1 MMRLVTFRFKGQQW
15 SQVGLLIGTRIQPA
29 ANLRAMLGK
38 NLSPSADMKDFI
50 QLPWEEQ
57 SAVAEAANKAAAK
70 GDGYRVEDV
79 ELLAPIPH
87 PSKVIGLGYN
97 YKALCI
103 HEKLKM
109 APHPELFAKLPTSV
123 TGPFSPVLV
132 PRSIDKIDYEVEL
145 GVVIGKICKEVSEAA
160 ALSFVAGYTV
170 VNDVTAK
177 IIPRPP
183 ESGSVVL
190 SLKGA
195 DTFAPAGP
203 CLVTKDEIPDPQK
216 LTLICKVNGQERQN
230 FSTSDMVHSVAKVI
244 EYISERIT
252 LEPGDLISTGTS
264 LGIGIIKKPPEFL
277 NHNDVVEC
285 EIMGFGSIRNTIRF
299 LSKS

>member
-1 MMRLVTFRFKGQQW
+1 MRLATFRLKGQQW
-15 SQVGLLIGTRIQPA
+15 SQVGLLTKARIQPA
-29 ANLRAMLGK
+29 SNLLSILGK
-38 NLSPSADMKDFI
+38 DPSAAADMKDFI
-50 QLPWEEQ
+50 QLPWDEQ
-57 SAVAEAANKAAAK
+57 KAVSEAAQEDAAK
-70 GDGYRVEDV
+70 AGGYLLENV

-97 YKALCI
+97 YKALCN
-103 HEKLKM
+103 HENVKI
-109 APHPELFAKLPTSV
+109 ATHPELFAKMPTSV
-123 TGPFSPVLV
+123 TGPFEPVFV
-132 PRSIDKIDYEVEL
+132 PRSIDKVDYEVEL
-145 GVVIGKICKEVSEAA
+145 GVVIGKYCKDVSEAA
-160 ALSFVAGYTV
+160 ALSFVAGYTI

-203 CLVTKDEIPDPQK
+203 YLVTKDEIPDPQK
-216 LTLICKVNGQERQN
+216 LTLLCRVNGQERQK

-252 LEPGDLISTGTS
+252 LVPGDLISTGTS
-264 LGIGIIKKPPEFL
+264 LGIGIIKKPPVFL

-285 EIMGFGSIRNTIRF
+285 EIQGFGSTRNTIRF
-299 LSKS
+299 LSHS